1 MSKNVET
8 RRKKCRGIQTSGGIT
23 MKNIIILI
31 LILLTGCAPKNKQ
44 IDIKAFIIVQNEKV
58 FSKYY

>member
-1 MSKNVET
+1 
-8 RRKKCRGIQTSGGIT
+8 

-44 IDIKAFIIVQNEKV
+44 IDMDLNPC
-58 FSKYY
+58 